1 MSPDDDLDP
10 THVEYYEIFYSESYA
25 VNGTGYEKLTS
36 VPATAS
42 PNYYH
47 VDAARGNSNPNNY
60 FYHIGARDQSCNY
73 GMNETQVAKYN
84 RTLTAGKNL
93 VSIPLMLEDESISTV
108 FQTAVIKVAWYY
120 DAADPVD
127 PWESYNPSKT
137 FNELTT
143 VNYTMA
149 LWIDVPANTSIVVA
163 GKVPNIATIQLQQ
176 GWNFVGYPS
185 FILRNIGGALSGIDY
200 ERIEGYDVNP
210 PEHLKLLWDNDIMVT
225 GYGYWIKVGTAAT
238 WTLTN

>member
-25 VNGTGYEKLTS
+25 TSGTGYRKLTS
-36 VPATAS
+36 IPATAS
-42 PNYYH
+42 PNYYF
-47 VDAARGNSNPNNY
+47 VNLLAGNANPNNY

-108 FQTAVIKVAWYY
+108 LQTAVVDIVWFF
-120 DAADPVD
+120 DAADPMD
-127 PWESYNPSKT
+127 PWKSYNPSKA
-137 FNELTT
+137 FNKLTT
-143 VNYTMA
+143 INYTMA
-149 LWIDVPANTSIVVA
+149 LWIDAPAETSIVIA
-163 GKVPNIATIQLQQ
+163 GKVPASATIQLQK

-185 FILRNIGGALSGIDY
+185 FIWRSIADALSLVDC
-200 ERIEGYDVNP
+200 ERVEGYDVNP
-210 PEHLKLLWDNDIMVT
+210 PEYLKLLRDNDNMIT
-225 GYGYWIKVGTAAT
+225 GYGYWVKAGSTIT